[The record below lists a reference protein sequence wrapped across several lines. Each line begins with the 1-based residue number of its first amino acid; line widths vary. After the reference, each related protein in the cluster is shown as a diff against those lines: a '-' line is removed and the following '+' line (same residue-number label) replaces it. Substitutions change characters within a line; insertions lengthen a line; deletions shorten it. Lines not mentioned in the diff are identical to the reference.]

1 VSTGELLETPPDDT
15 STASDEEGTPAPSPS
30 RKRTSRRHL
39 LLAPALAMATTAC
52 TREEVE
58 RFFAA
63 IGKPLPGTN
72 PPTPPAPAPPPAT
85 SPPPTTPPPPPE
97 PTDVTAALAVDKL
110 TFGPKPGLVEAVQ
123 AMGVQ
128 AWIDRQ
134 LAPAG
139 LPDAEGLLASPDFAT
154 LRNTNLANLGVLQDK
169 GEDRLCDELDH
180 ATLLRAV
187 RSERQ
192 LYEVMCDFW
201 ANHFNIWRH
210 HSYIGFMRIRD
221 NEDVIRPNAL
231 GKFRDMLLASAHSPA
246 MLDYLDNLPSD
257 ASTPGGVNQNY
268 ARELMELHTL
278 GIINGEHVYTEDD
291 VQAVAMVLSGWSIRW
306 EEDDPQRFTFEFHP
320 YQHTDQAVSAFGGAF
335 TAPAHPDHEG
345 YDDGVRL
352 LTFLANHPSTARYIA
367 YKLCRRF
374 IADNP
379 PMNVVESAA
388 AVFTAN
394 DTAIAPTL
402 RHIFRTP
409 EFAASGRRK
418 VRRPLEHLTACC
430 RALGASVP
438 TNPQGN
444 AAYAMRRALED
455 MGQPIFER
463 VSPDG
468 YPDVAP
474 YWVSSEGLLKRW
486 GVSGKIARN
495 KLTWY
500 KESDKLTVD
509 LVALLPNPLPA
520 TVGDLVVWMAQNLG
534 NFTMPPA
541 DVADL
546 CTSIAVP
553 SSGAAATLSGNASK
567 LALAAGLVLSHPTF
581 QRR

>member
-1 VSTGELLETPPDDT
+1 
-15 STASDEEGTPAPSPS
+15 
-30 RKRTSRRHL
+30 
-39 LLAPALAMATTAC
+39 M
-52 TREEVE
+52 
-58 RFFAA
+58 
-63 IGKPLPGTN
+63 
-72 PPTPPAPAPPPAT
+72 
-85 SPPPTTPPPPPE
+85 
-97 PTDVTAALAVDKL
+97 TAALAVDKL
-110 TFGPKPGLVEAVQ
+110 TFGPRPGLVAQVE

-139 LPDAEGLLASPDFAT
+139 LADAEGLLAGPDFAT
-154 LRNTNLANLGVLQDK
+154 LRNTNLANLAVLQDK

-180 ATLLRAV
+180 ATLLRAIG
-187 RSERQ
+187 SERQ

-210 HSYIGFMRIRD
+210 HSYLGFMRIRD
-221 NEDVIRPNAL
+221 NEDVIRPHAL
-231 GKFRDMLLASAHSPA
+231 GKFKDMLFASAHSPA

-278 GIINGEHVYTEDD
+278 GIIDGEHAYTEED
-291 VQAVAMVLSGWSIRW
+291 VQAVAMILSGWSIDW
-306 EEDDPQRFTFEFHP
+306 EEGSPSRFTFQFHP

-335 TAPAHPDHEG
+335 SAPAHPDHEG
-345 YDDGVRL
+345 YQDGVDL
-352 LTFLANHPSTARYIA
+352 LEYLAGHPSTARYIA

-430 RALGASVP
+430 RALNAAVP

-444 AAYAMRRALED
+444 AAYALRRALED

-486 GVSGKIARN
+486 GVSGKVARN
-495 KLTWY
+495 KLVWW
-500 KESDKLTVD
+500 KETDKLAVD
-509 LVALLPNPLPA
+509 LPSLLPNPLPA
-520 TVGDLVVWMAQNLG
+520 TVGDLVSWVAQNLG

-546 CTSIAVP
+546 CTAIAVP
-553 SSGAAATLSGNASK
+553 MGATASTLSGNASK
-567 LALAAGLVLSHPTF
+567 LPLAVGLVLSHPTF